1 MHSDR
6 GFLVP
11 YLVYTVL
18 VLVLITAPYF
28 ASAHEVYVLSPDTI
42 AQDLAVTSPNPMEAM
57 FTNKVQF
64 FFWAFLGAVLVLS
77 VFFASI
83 THRLEEFFKPALMR
97 LRQHA
102 PLAVRLTLGVCFIA
116 CGYYAAFFGPELPF
130 AAFGQYAPYLAAA
143 FYAAGVAILAGVWLI
158 PAASVA
164 LLLFGLTLWQW
175 GLYPVITYPSYLG
188 EILCIFLIASHA
200 KKYEQQAF
208 LVLRTLFGL
217 SLIGAAVYAKFIH
230 SELALDVVA
239 QYHLTD
245 YFPFEPLFIVLG
257 AGIIEIVAGFFIM
270 VGFEIRHTVLFLLFW
285 LTLSLVYF
293 QESVWPHLVIVGI
306 LIALFMYGYDKY
318 TIEGRFLGRKHQ
330 PFL

>member
-6 GFLVP
+6 AAWVP

-18 VLVLITAPYF
+18 ALVLASAPYF
-28 ASAHEVYVLSPDTI
+28 ASAHEVYVLSPETI
-42 AQDLAVTSPNPMEAM
+42 AKDLAVTSPNPMEAM
-57 FTNKVQF
+57 FTNKIQF

-83 THRLEEFFKPALMR
+83 THRLEEFFKPTLMR
-97 LRQHA
+97 LRPHA
-102 PLAVRLTLGVCFIA
+102 HLVARLTLGVCFIA
-116 CGYYAAFFGPELPF
+116 CGYYLAFFGPELPF
-130 AAFGQYAPYLAAA
+130 AAFGEYSWYLSLA
-143 FYAAGVAILAGVWLI
+143 FYAVGIAVLAGVWLI
-158 PAASVA
+158 PAAVA
-164 LLLFGLTLWQW
+164 ALALFGLTVWHW
-175 GLYPVITYPSYLG
+175 GLYPIITYPSYLG
-188 EILCIFLIASHA
+188 EMLCIFLIAYNA

-208 LVLRTLFGL
+208 LLLRVLFGL
-217 SLIGAAVYAKFIH
+217 SLVGASVYAKFIH

-239 QYHLTD
+239 EYHLTD

-306 LIALFMYGYDKY
+306 LVALFMYGYDKY